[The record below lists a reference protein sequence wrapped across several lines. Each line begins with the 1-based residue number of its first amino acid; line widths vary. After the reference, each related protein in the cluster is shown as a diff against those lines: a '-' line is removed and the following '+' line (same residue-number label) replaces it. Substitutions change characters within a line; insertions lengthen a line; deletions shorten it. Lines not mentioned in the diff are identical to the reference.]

1 MLRPLGSAYFLY
13 SILAHKDIRNWVQLA
28 GSSRKKLVQKSMLN
42 IELIMPKLKEQ
53 QKIGNYFRN
62 LDHLITLHQRQ
73 LNNLKK
79 LKKICLKKMMYE
91 NNTKEKEIMPELES
105 MIEQKLIEQLIY
117 GDSQWTYRGDLK
129 TEADLVGEFPIYS

>member
-62 LDHLITLHQRQ
+62 LDHLITLHQQKCDELR
-73 LNNLKK
+73 NVKK
-79 LKKICLKKMMYE
+79 FMLQNMFI
-91 NNTKEKEIMPELES
+91 
-105 MIEQKLIEQLIY
+105 
-117 GDSQWTYRGDLK
+117 
-129 TEADLVGEFPIYS
+129 